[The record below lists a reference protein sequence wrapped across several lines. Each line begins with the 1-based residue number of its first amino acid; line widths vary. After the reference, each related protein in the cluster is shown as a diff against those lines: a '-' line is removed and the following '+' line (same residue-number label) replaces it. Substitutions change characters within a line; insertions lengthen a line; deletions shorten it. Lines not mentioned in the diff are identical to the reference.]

1 MKTGSIS
8 LVALCGLLAGVGMIG
23 LNGPATVVQAQNA
36 ETPSAAPA
44 QPAAADAA
52 KTRPAVKPA
61 RLSAGL
67 DEIVKLAKAGVDESV
82 ILAFIQSSSVA
93 YRPSAP
99 EIIKLR
105 ELGIS
110 SAITTAL
117 LRRGDE
123 VRQRAAQAQQESTN
137 RAVQPAAPAA
147 APAPTP
153 PATPPAA
160 PEQPTA
166 TYYVP
171 SVSYPSVTYA
181 SYPAYSYG
189 YGGSYYPRYYSAGY
203 CYPRYYSAGYCSPR
217 YYSGYPRASF
227 YAGYPGLS
235 FGVRFGG
242 HYGGGYRHC
251 R

>member
-1 MKTGSIS
+1 
-8 LVALCGLLAGVGMIG
+8 MIG
-23 LNGPATVVQAQNA
+23 LNGAATVVQAQDA
-36 ETPSAAPA
+36 ESPSAAPA

-52 KTRPAVKPA
+52 KTRPAVEPRP

-123 VRQRAAQAQQESTN
+123 VRQRAAEAEQESNKPRRPARRSRCGSGLPLHPPRHRLRLSN
-137 RAVQPAAPAA
+137 R
-147 APAPTP
+147 P
-153 PATPPAA
+153 PLLTSQRQLSACLIRFL
-160 PEQPTA
+160 
-166 TYYVP
+166 P
-171 SVSYPSVTYA
+171 SLQLRLGGQTLSSLLLCRLLLPSLLLC
-181 SYPAYSYG
+181 
-189 YGGSYYPRYYSAGY
+189 RLLL
-203 CYPRYYSAGYCSPR
+203 PR
-217 YYSGYPRASF
+217 YYSGYPRASSTP
-227 YAGYPGLS
+227 AIRASGL
-235 FGVRFGG
+235 GCVLGAITAVNTTLPMNLAL
-242 HYGGGYRHC
+242 
-251 R
+251 